1 MLITFSRAI
10 IIYIFVLCATRLMGK
25 REIGQLQP
33 FEFAIALM
41 LADLGTIPMADVGI
55 PLVNGIVPML
65 GLILMHV
72 LISIINIKSIKVRQA
87 ICGKP
92 RILIFRGKIDET
104 AMKKERFTITELQEK
119 LRSKDVFSLTEV
131 EYAILETNGDITVVR
146 KPGKRG
152 LIPEDL
158 GLKPKYDGLAYDLVI
173 DGNIMDKNL
182 KEIGKDRT
190 FLFSRLEEFGMN
202 PKNTLIATIDGKGE
216 MFCQKKE
223 KNK

>member
-10 IIYIFVLCATRLMGK
+10 IIYILVLLATRIMGK

-55 PLVNGIVPML
+55 PILNGIIPML
-65 GLILMHV
+65 GLIFMHV
-72 LISIINIKSIKVRQA
+72 LISIINIKSVRIRQA

-92 RILIFRGKIDET
+92 RILIYRGRIDEQ

-146 KPGKRG
+146 KPAKRG
-152 LIPEDL
+152 VIVEDL
-158 GLKPKYDGLAYDLVI
+158 GIKSRYEGLAYDLVI
-173 DGNIMDKNL
+173 DGKIMDKNL
-182 KEIGKDRT
+182 KEIGKDRQY
-190 FLFSRLEEFGMN
+190 LLSKLDEAGIKPE
-202 PKNTLIATIDGKGE
+202 NTLIATIDGKGE
-216 MFCQKKE
+216 FFFQRKE
-223 KNK
+223 EI

>member
-10 IIYIFVLCATRLMGK
+10 IIYILVLFATRLMGK

-55 PLVNGIVPML
+55 PLLNGVIPML

-72 LISIINIKSIKVRQA
+72 FISIINIKSVGIRQA

-92 RILIFRGKIDET
+92 RILIYRGKIDEK

-119 LRSKDVFSLTEV
+119 LRSKDVFSLQEV
-131 EYAILETNGDITVVR
+131 EYAILETNGDITAVR

-152 LIPEDL
+152 LMPEDI
-158 GLKPKYDGLAYDLVI
+158 GIRPKYEGLAYDLVI
-173 DGNIMDKNL
+173 DGKIMDKNL
-182 KEIGKDRT
+182 KEIGKDRE
-190 FLFSRLEEFGMN
+190 FLISKLKELGLE

-216 MFCQKKE
+216 FFCQRKGDKI
-223 KNK
+223 